1 MAQKNSELTQ
11 AQKKKYNETSAAGTP
26 GQSHKKKP
34 EKKKYSAL
42 VSLLVISLIFGG
54 SIFYLFQ
61 GLNQSKDVAIS
72 EFVQSYKTGK
82 YSTVEVRDF
91 TVIGTLANAPVPTTT
106 QFDFSGTPESS
117 PTEVAVLPAQD
128 SLKDIGIDINAPLN
142 TVKIIDTSSMH
153 FWADLAP
160 TIIGTILFIGIF
172 ILLMGRMMA
181 GSGGGPMG
189 FVKNKAKRYEP
200 AKGKI
205 MFSDVAGS
213 AEEKQDLQEFV
224 DFLKNPNKYKKL

>member
-1 MAQKNSELTQ
+1 MAQKNSDFTQ
-11 AQKKKYNETSAAGTP
+11 SQKKKLGETSAAGTP

-34 EKKKYSAL
+34 DKKKYSAL
-42 VSLLVISLIFGG
+42 VSLLVVSLIFGG

-61 GLNQSKDVAIS
+61 GLNQSKDVPIS
-72 EFVQSYKTGK
+72 EFVQSYKSGK
-82 YSTVEVRDF
+82 YSTVEIRDF
-91 TVIGTLANAPVPTTT
+91 TIIGTLVGSEPSATPGQIDFTGLSQATTAPK
-106 QFDFSGTPESS
+106 
-117 PTEVAVLPAQD
+117 EVATLPAQD

-160 TIIGTILFIGIF
+160 TIIGTLLFLGIF

-189 FVKNKAKRYEP
+189 FVKNKAKR
-200 AKGKI
+200 
-205 MFSDVAGS
+205 
-213 AEEKQDLQEFV
+213 
-224 DFLKNPNKYKKL
+224 